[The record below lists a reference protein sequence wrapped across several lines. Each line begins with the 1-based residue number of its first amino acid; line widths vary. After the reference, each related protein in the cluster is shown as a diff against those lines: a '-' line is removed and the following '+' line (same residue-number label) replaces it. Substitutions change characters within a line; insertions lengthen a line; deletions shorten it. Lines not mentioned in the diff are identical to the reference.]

1 MGSTDQAIRRHPTKP
16 VSQLL
21 RTVPPLAAS
30 RLEVWIGRAACRAL
44 PTELFFPAGELDD
57 QAVEQAEE
65 AKAVCATCPVRTAC
79 LEFAIAT
86 KQPYGIW
93 GGANASER
101 RSIRRRR
108 QAERRRQAS

>member
-1 MGSTDQAIRRHPTKP
+1 MSP
-16 VSQLL
+16 V
-21 RTVPPLAAS
+21 RTVPAAAP
-30 RLEVWIGRAACRAL
+30 RQKDVWFCRAACRAL

-65 AKAVCATCPVRTAC
+65 AKAVCAQCPVRGAC

-86 KQPYGIW
+86 NQPYGIW
-93 GGANASER
+93 GGANTSER

>member
-1 MGSTDQAIRRHPTKP
+1 LPTAPTTLARPQRRPRPDDTW
-16 VSQLL
+16 S
-21 RTVPPLAAS
+21 S
-30 RLEVWIGRAACRAL
+30 GAACRAL
-44 PTELFFPAGELDD
+44 PTDLFFPAGELDD

-65 AKAVCATCPVRTAC
+65 AKAVCAACPVKAPC

-86 KQPYGIW
+86 NQPYGIW
-93 GGANASER
+93 GGANTSER

>member
-1 MGSTDQAIRRHPTKP
+1 MSTMSHVRP
-16 VSQLL
+16 VSGGPAHPDAWLH
-21 RTVPPLAAS
+21 
-30 RLEVWIGRAACRAL
+30 RAACRAL

-57 QAVEQAEE
+57 KAVEQAEE
-65 AKAVCATCPVRTAC
+65 AKNVCAGCPVQGAC

-86 KQPYGIW
+86 NQPYGIW

-101 RSIRRRR
+101 RSLRRRR

>member
-1 MGSTDQAIRRHPTKP
+1 MTTTLTHVRPNSPGEARPSGGW
-16 VSQLL
+16 L
-21 RTVPPLAAS
+21 
-30 RLEVWIGRAACRAL
+30 GRAACRAL
-44 PTELFFPAGELDD
+44 PTELFFPAGELDE

-65 AKAVCATCPVRTAC
+65 AKSVCASCPVRVAC

-86 KQPYGIW
+86 NQPYGIW

>member
-1 MGSTDQAIRRHPTKP
+1 MSTTLSHVRPVPT
-16 VSQLL
+16 
-21 RTVPPLAAS
+21 AAGITDGW
-30 RLEVWIGRAACRAL
+30 LVRAACRAL
-44 PTELFFPAGELDD
+44 PTELFFPAGELDE

-65 AKAVCATCPVRTAC
+65 AKSVCATCPVQVAC

-86 KQPYGIW
+86 NQPYGIW

>member
-1 MGSTDQAIRRHPTKP
+1 MSTAPATI
-16 VSQLL
+16 
-21 RTVPPLAAS
+21 LARPSARQRPQDAWS
-30 RLEVWIGRAACRAL
+30 CRGACRAL

-65 AKAVCATCPVRTAC
+65 AKAVCANCPVRIPC

-86 KQPYGIW
+86 NQPYGIW
-93 GGANASER
+93 GGANTSER

>member
-1 MGSTDQAIRRHPTKP
+1 MPPFLT
-16 VSQLL
+16 VSQV
-21 RTVPPLAAS
+21 RTVTPSPP
-30 RLEVWIGRAACRAL
+30 RQTKDVWFCRAACRAL

-65 AKAVCATCPVRTAC
+65 AKAVCAQCPVRVAC

-86 KQPYGIW
+86 NQPYGIW
-93 GGANASER
+93 GGANTSER

>member
-1 MGSTDQAIRRHPTKP
+1 MSEPPNPAAARSTRPQDAW
-16 VSQLL
+16 S
-21 RTVPPLAAS
+21 S
-30 RLEVWIGRAACRAL
+30 RAACRAL

-65 AKAVCATCPVRTAC
+65 AKAVCAACPVKTAC

-86 KQPYGIW
+86 NQPYGIW

-108 QAERRRQAS
+108 QAQRRRQAS

>member
-1 MGSTDQAIRRHPTKP
+1 MSTALSHVRPAPAGQARPTDGWL
-16 VSQLL
+16 V
-21 RTVPPLAAS
+21 
-30 RLEVWIGRAACRAL
+30 RAACRAL
-44 PTELFFPAGELDD
+44 PTELFFPAGELDE

-65 AKAVCATCPVRTAC
+65 AKSVCSGCPVQGAC
-79 LEFAIAT
+79 LEYAIAT
-86 KQPYGIW
+86 NQPYGIW

>member
-1 MGSTDQAIRRHPTKP
+1 MSTATAVSPTI
-16 VSQLL
+16 LA
-21 RTVPPLAAS
+21 RPPRS
-30 RLEVWIGRAACRAL
+30 RPQEAWTCRAACRAL

-65 AKAVCATCPVRTAC
+65 AKAVCATCPVQHAC

-86 KQPYGIW
+86 NQPYGIW
-93 GGANASER
+93 GGANTSER

>member
-1 MGSTDQAIRRHPTKP
+1 MLTLESLTALPLVQARSNALH
-16 VSQLL
+16 
-21 RTVPPLAAS
+21 AANRS
-30 RLEVWIGRAACRAL
+30 ADPWFCRAACRAL

-65 AKAVCATCPVRTAC
+65 AKTVCSNCPVRVPC

-86 KQPYGIW
+86 NQPYGIW
-93 GGANASER
+93 GGANTSER
-101 RSIRRRR
+101 RSLRRRR

>member
-1 MGSTDQAIRRHPTKP
+1 MTTQTTLRSLEPHP
-16 VSQLL
+16 
-21 RTVPPLAAS
+21 S
-30 RLEVWIGRAACRAL
+30 RQQDAWVCRAACRAL

-65 AKAVCATCPVRTAC
+65 AKTVCASCPVRTAC

-86 KQPYGIW
+86 NQPYGIW
-93 GGANASER
+93 GGANTSER
-101 RSIRRRR
+101 RSMRRRR

>member
-1 MGSTDQAIRRHPTKP
+1 MSQAP
-16 VSQLL
+16 
-21 RTVPPLAAS
+21 AAS
-30 RLEVWIGRAACRAL
+30 SPVRPTRLQDVWVNRAACKAL

-65 AKAVCATCPVRTAC
+65 AKAVCAACPVRTAC

-86 KQPYGIW
+86 NQPYGIW

-108 QAERRRQAS
+108 QAQRRRQAS

>member
-1 MGSTDQAIRRHPTKP
+1 MSTAPTILVRP
-16 VSQLL
+16 E
-21 RTVPPLAAS
+21 S
-30 RLEVWIGRAACRAL
+30 RPRPQDTWSGRAACRAL

-65 AKAVCATCPVRTAC
+65 AKAVCATCPVQHAC

-86 KQPYGIW
+86 NQPYGIW
-93 GGANASER
+93 GGANTSER

>member
-1 MGSTDQAIRRHPTKP
+1 LTQTLRSVAPPT
-16 VSQLL
+16 
-21 RTVPPLAAS
+21 RPLDK
-30 RLEVWIGRAACRAL
+30 RPGQDGRPQDGWFRRAACHAL

-65 AKAVCATCPVRTAC
+65 AKAVCAVCPVRVAC

-86 KQPYGIW
+86 NQPYGIW
-93 GGANASER
+93 GGANTSER
-101 RSIRRRR
+101 RSLRRRR

>member
-1 MGSTDQAIRRHPTKP
+1 VDLPQNR
-16 VSQLL
+16 Q
-21 RTVPPLAAS
+21 RTQEA
-30 RLEVWIGRAACRAL
+30 WTCRAACRAL

-65 AKAVCATCPVRTAC
+65 AKVVCASCPVQRAC

-86 KQPYGIW
+86 NQAYGIW
-93 GGANASER
+93 GGANTSER

>member
-1 MGSTDQAIRRHPTKP
+1 MPP
-16 VSQLL
+16 VSTAPATIFA
-21 RTVPPLAAS
+21 RPGS
-30 RLEVWIGRAACRAL
+30 RPRPQDNWSSRGACHAL

-65 AKAVCATCPVRTAC
+65 AKAVCANCPVRIAC

-86 KQPYGIW
+86 NQPYGIW
-93 GGANASER
+93 GGANTSER

>member
-1 MGSTDQAIRRHPTKP
+1 MAPSFT
-16 VSQLL
+16 VSQVRTAPSGPL
-21 RTVPPLAAS
+21 RQQ
-30 RLEVWIGRAACRAL
+30 EVWFCRAACRAL

-65 AKAVCATCPVRTAC
+65 AKAVCAQCPVRIAC

-86 KQPYGIW
+86 NQPYGIW
-93 GGANASER
+93 GGANTSER

>member
-1 MGSTDQAIRRHPTKP
+1 MTQVQTASAP
-16 VSQLL
+16 VAPRQKE
-21 RTVPPLAAS
+21 A
-30 RLEVWIGRAACRAL
+30 WFCRAACRAL

-57 QAVEQAEE
+57 QAVGQAEE
-65 AKAVCATCPVRTAC
+65 AKAVCAQCPVRVAC

-86 KQPYGIW
+86 NQPYGIW
-93 GGANASER
+93 GGANTSER

>member
-1 MGSTDQAIRRHPTKP
+1 MSLTASPVRPALQAPNR
-16 VSQLL
+16 
-21 RTVPPLAAS
+21 PPEGWL
-30 RLEVWIGRAACRAL
+30 GRAACRAL
-44 PTELFFPAGELDD
+44 PTELFFPAGELDE

-65 AKAVCATCPVRTAC
+65 AKGVCSGCPVQVTC

-86 KQPYGIW
+86 NQPYGIW